1 MDGNKPKEEKVP
13 RYFYFDLADEHH
25 RKLMEEE
32 MEEHKEDPLKPLE
45 NITRV
50 EY

>member
-1 MDGNKPKEEKVP
+1 MDDNKPKDQRKP
-13 RYFYFDLADEHH
+13 RYFYFDLADDHH
-25 RKLMEEE
+25 SELMEEE
-32 MEEHKEDPLKPLE
+32 MEEHREDPLKPLE